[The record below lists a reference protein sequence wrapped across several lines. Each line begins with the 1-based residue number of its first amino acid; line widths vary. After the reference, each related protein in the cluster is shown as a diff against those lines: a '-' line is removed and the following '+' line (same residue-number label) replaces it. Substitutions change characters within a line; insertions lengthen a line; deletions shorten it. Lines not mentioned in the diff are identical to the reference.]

1 MRGLIRTTIIIVV
14 LIAIGVGTSII
25 ITTDLDRRIVATS
38 RRGFEEGNVEG
49 YEEGLQE
56 GTRAGY
62 QKGSHV
68 GFEEVVNGGYESRD
82 EPGFYFLYNPT
93 YEEVRGILAE
103 DVSGSAREINNSAEA
118 KGIRAAYVRCRIS
131 SIADEGK
138 IYLLELVAF
147 ETVDKGLIFIEPSSN
162 QVAVLE
168 IGRYYSELN
177 RFSSIKYDGI
187 ISDIKI
193 IW

>member
-14 LIAIGVGTSII
+14 LIAIGFGTSIL
-25 ITTDLDRRIVATS
+25 ITTDLNSRMAATS
-38 RRGFEEGNVEG
+38 RRGFEEGYVEG

-56 GTRAGY
+56 GGIDGY
-62 QKGSHV
+62 QEGSKA
-68 GFEEVVNGGYESRD
+68 GFGEVVREDYDVGPET
-82 EPGFYFLYNPT
+82 GFYFLYNPT
-93 YEEVRGILAE
+93 YDEVQEILAE
-103 DVSGSAREINNSAEA
+103 DTSGSAREINNSAEA
-118 KGIRAAYVRCRIS
+118 RGIRAAYVRCRIS
-131 SIADEGK
+131 TLEAEGK

-147 ETVDKGLIFIEPSSN
+147 ETVDEGFIFIEPSSH
-162 QVAVLE
+162 QEVELG

-177 RFSSIKYDGI
+177 RFSSLKYDGI

>member
-1 MRGLIRTTIIIVV
+1 MRGLIKTTIIIVV
-14 LIAIGVGTSII
+14 LIAIGVGTSIL
-25 ITTDLDRRIVATS
+25 ITTDLDRRIAATS

-49 YEEGLQE
+49 YEEGLKE

-62 QKGSHV
+62 QEGSHA
-68 GFEEVVNGGYESRD
+68 GFEEVVSGDNESRD

-93 YEEVRGILAE
+93 YEEVQGILAE
-103 DVSGSAREINNSAEA
+103 DVSGSAKEINNSAEA

-131 SIADEGK
+131 STGDEGK

-147 ETVDKGLIFIEPSSN
+147 ETVDKGLIFIEPSSHEE
-162 QVAVLE
+162 AELE
-168 IGRYYSELN
+168 IGRRYSELN
-177 RFSSIKYDGI
+177 RSTSLNYGGI
-187 ISDIKI
+187 IIGVKI